1 MNDFNLIS
9 PKKNLSNDTKQ
20 KLTVGLALVAMIVI
34 FSIASPY
41 FLRVDNIM
49 TIALQTAI
57 TAITAYGMTY
67 VIVSAAVDLS
77 VGSNIAF
84 TGVMAAMLLQA
95 DIPSWLS
102 ILITLIIGGFIGSL
116 NGFMVAK
123 MKLPPFIATL
133 GAQMALRGLAMAI
146 TDAKPVYI
154 QQVPDFKMLA
164 QYRLFD
170 VIPLPVIYMLV
181 LGVLAAFI
189 LRKTVIG
196 RNVYAVGSNEEAA
209 RLSGINITKIRLFAY
224 IISGVMAAVA
234 GIIMTSR
241 VNSGQPSIAVGYEAN
256 AVAASVIG
264 GASMRGG
271 HGTVSG
277 AILGAFVLGVLMN
290 GLNLL
295 NISQNWQMFAT
306 GIVVVIAVYFDKL
319 RTMRE
324 QQSKSS
330 FLMSMIF
337 GNKGS
342 TSSTK

>member
-1 MNDFNLIS
+1 
-9 PKKNLSNDTKQ
+9 
-20 KLTVGLALVAMIVI
+20 
-34 FSIASPY
+34 
-41 FLRVDNIM
+41 
-49 TIALQTAI
+49 
-57 TAITAYGMTY
+57 
-67 VIVSAAVDLS
+67 
-77 VGSNIAF
+77 
-84 TGVMAAMLLQA
+84 
-95 DIPSWLS
+95 
-102 ILITLIIGGFIGSL
+102 
-116 NGFMVAK
+116 MVAK